1 MQCPVCNIQLDLD
14 DAVTHI
20 ITEHQLFMVT
30 YLSMYNIIDNLDGG
44 DAALDA
50 SGTGLDAPSMTY
62 NENNDYEYLSELCE
76 RMGNHTIGLSKEDID
91 EHAPITLI
99 DSDKKENCPICLE
112 SISTKI
118 YLRRLKIC
126 KHLYCAECIEKWFE
140 SKHTCPVCK
149 YEIEVSTA
157 KSSATKVIVSDVRNV
172 SDVSDVSDATDVNSV
187 D

>member
-30 YLSMYNIIDNLDGG
+30 YLSMYNIIDSVDGG
-44 DAALDA
+44 VD
-50 SGTGLDAPSMTY
+50 GGLDAPSMTY

-157 KSSATKVIVSDVRNV
+157 KSSATKVIVSNV
-172 SDVSDVSDATDVNSV
+172 SNVSDVNSV